1 MGPGCGRVVAGGQ
14 PASRMSVI
22 LDAGALVA
30 LERNERAMW
39 RRLKAARRSGTPPMT
54 HGGVIAQVW
63 RGGTGRQALLARALQ
78 AVEVVPLD
86 VELGRWAG
94 VLLARSGLAD
104 AIDAAL
110 AAMAD
115 HGDQIITSDPDDLA
129 VLVAASTRR
138 VDVVPT

>member
-1 MGPGCGRVVAGGQ
+1 
-14 PASRMSVI
+14 MSVI

-30 LERNERAMW
+30 LERDDRAMW
-39 RRLKAARRSGTPPMT
+39 RRLKAALHSGSPLVT

-63 RGGTGRQALLARALQ
+63 RSGTGRQARLARALR
-78 AVEVVPLD
+78 AVDTLPLD
-86 VELGRWAG
+86 DELGRRAG
-94 VLLARSGLAD
+94 VLLARSGLSD

-115 HGDQIITSDPDDLA
+115 HGDQIVTSDPDDLA
-129 VLVAASTRR
+129 VLVAATDRR